1 MHVMLWLCGHLAVT
15 HFRAF
20 VVSPPRNPVMAL
32 LGLRLRLFSLLEV
45 SGLCHPLVSL
55 VFERLNASDEIIQ
68 ATGPCASSLSAGRVR
83 PRDGSIRATP
93 RGPFHVWLYT
103 SSEEDTLRDMHLG
116 PTFFLVL
123 PHRHITCDVRGSL
136 NQARKIHHAPTLE
149 GPI

>member
-1 MHVMLWLCGHLAVT
+1 MLWLCGHLAVT

-20 VVSPPRNPVMAL
+20 VLSPTRNFLMTL

-45 SGLCHPLVSL
+45 SRLCHPLVSL
-55 VFERLNASDEIIQ
+55 VLDRLNASDEIIQ
-68 ATGPCASSLSAGRVR
+68 PTGLCASSSSTGRMR
-83 PRDGSIRATP
+83 PREESIRATP
-93 RGPFHVWLYT
+93 CGRFHVWLYT